1 MSPAKSST
9 SNTDPQDTL
18 RSRKTIFN
26 KWFNNLRVGHKIG
39 LGYGIAL
46 GIAVIGSV
54 SGVLVG
60 DSFHQKAVHHEED
73 ANEEFRLI
81 NTLNLELLQTH
92 QHFLMFSAVLDSKE
106 KLTENNALFFER
118 KENFQKQWKKF
129 KDSEGGT
136 DGEEEEEGE
145 LEAVENFLEEHG
157 SLPEKYLKETEKL
170 LQEVNILDVGPRNK
184 DGVKKKLLDFN
195 DNQLVIDVN
204 RFSDG
209 LVVLSDRLEEEYNLA
224 KSYTLEAYQLRR
236 QIIFSGVIISILIA
250 AILAMYVSRA
260 ITYPLQNTTK
270 LAKRV
275 TQEENFD
282 LQIPVLTADE
292 VGVLSESLN
301 ELISKVKQ
309 LLEEHQL
316 INKNLDEKN
325 IYLEKTL
332 QELQS
337 TQAQLIQSEK
347 MSSLG
352 QLVAGVAHEINNPV
366 SFIHGNLVHATEY
379 IQELLELLA
388 LYQDCYPTPSEEIQ
402 SQIEAI
408 ELGFIVKDLTKLLK
422 SMQIGTS
429 RIREIVLSLRN
440 FSRLDESDFKRVD
453 VHEGIDNTLMILR
466 NRLKATEK
474 RPEIGIIRNYGDLP
488 FVDCYPGQL
497 NQVFMNL
504 LTNAIDA
511 LDESNQG
518 LSYGDVEAEPN
529 TITISTECLDK
540 EWVKISIKDNGLGMN
555 QEVQSKLFDPFFTT
569 KPVGKGTG
577 LGLSISYQI
586 LTDKHQGKLYCN
598 SELGEGSEFV
608 LEIPVKQSVK
618 SEVFSPRVK

>member
-18 RSRKTIFN
+18 SSRKTIFN
-26 KWFNNLRVGHKIG
+26 KWFGNLKVGHKIG
-39 LGYGIAL
+39 LGYTVAL
-46 GIAVIGSV
+46 GIAVIGSIT
-54 SGVLVG
+54 GVLIG
-60 DSFHQKAVHHEED
+60 DSFHQKAIYQEED

-81 NTLNLELLQTH
+81 STLNLELLQTH
-92 QHFLMFSAVLDSKE
+92 QHFLMFSVVLNDTE
-106 KLTENNALFFER
+106 KLTENYALFITH
-118 KENFQKQWKKF
+118 KENFHKQWKKF

-145 LEAVENFLEEHG
+145 LEAIENFLEEHG
-157 SLPEKYLKETEKL
+157 SIPEKYIRETEEL
-170 LQEVNILDVGPRNK
+170 LQEVNILYLEPRNK
-184 DGVKKKLLDFN
+184 DAVKKKLLDFN
-195 DNQLVIDVN
+195 DNNLVIDVS
-204 RFSDG
+204 RLSDG
-209 LVVLSDRLEEEYNLA
+209 LVVLSERLEEEYKLA
-224 KSYTLEAYQLRR
+224 KSYTLGAYQLRR
-236 QIIFSGVIISILIA
+236 QIIFSSVIISILIA
-250 AILAMYVSRA
+250 AILAIYVSRA

-270 LAKRV
+270 IAKQV
-275 TQEENFD
+275 THEANFD
-282 LQIPVLTADE
+282 LQIPVSTADE
-292 VGVLSESLN
+292 IGVLSTSLN

-309 LLEEHQL
+309 LLEEHKL

-388 LYQDCYPTPSEEIQ
+388 LYQDCYPKPSEEIQ

-422 SMQIGTS
+422 SMQVGTN

-453 VHEGIDNTLMILR
+453 LHEGIDNTLMILQ

-474 RPEIGIIRNYGDLP
+474 RPEIEIIRNYGDLP
-488 FVDCYPGQL
+488 FIDCYPGQL

-511 LDESNQG
+511 LEESNQG
-518 LSYGDVEAEPN
+518 LSYGDIEAEPN
-529 TITISTECLDK
+529 TITINTECVDK
-540 EWVKISIKDNGLGMN
+540 KWVRISIKDNGLGMN

-586 LTDKHQGKLYCN
+586 LTDKHQGKLCCS
-598 SELGEGSEFV
+598 SELGVGSEFV
-608 LEIPVKQSVK
+608 LEIPVKQVVNST
-618 SEVFSPRVK
+618 VFSPRFK